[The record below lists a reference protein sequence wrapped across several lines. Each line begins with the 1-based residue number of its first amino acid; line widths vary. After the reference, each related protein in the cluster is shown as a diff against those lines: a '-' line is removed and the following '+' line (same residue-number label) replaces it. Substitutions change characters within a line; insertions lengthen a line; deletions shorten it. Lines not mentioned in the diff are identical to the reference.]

1 MSFKFNKMKKLL
13 FALFFLVNVSC
24 FSQTI
29 YNVILEQIA
38 VGDVNGPEAIAFDG
52 NGLMYTAN
60 EDGRIIVLNRDGSN
74 PQDYAQ
80 TGGRPLGLK
89 FDLQG
94 NLIVA
99 DAFQGLLS
107 IDTTGQITVLSTSFA
122 GVPFMLTDDLDIGSD
137 GTIYFSDASSLNSL
151 GNHTNDWGQPNGRLL
166 SYNPNT
172 DVTNL
177 LLDNLYFANGVALSH
192 DESYLLVNESA
203 VNHIRRYW
211 LTGPNSGQTDVF
223 SNVNQFQGLP
233 DNITYN
239 DDSLFWVATFFGPV
253 IALDNNGHQMVQI
266 LSYAVKYASNFY
278 GPFRDA
284 VGSNKFLKT
293 DKKNYQMD
301 FRNKDEALREV
312 ALDIKEGAD
321 MVMVKP
327 GLPYLDVIKS
337 VKDNFKIPVL
347 AYQVSG
353 EYSLLAN
360 GVMQGYIH
368 KNAILESL
376 ISFKRAGASAIITYY
391 ADKISKIINDKS
403 F

>member
-1 MSFKFNKMKKLL
+1 MWIMKIKSNKMKKLL

-239 DDSLFWVATFFGPV
+239 NDSLFWVATFFGPV
-253 IALDNNGHQMVQI
+253 IALDNNGQI
-266 LSYAVKYASNFY
+266 VYQLNFNSNLLTENTSAIQYNDTLYLGTLHDSLIGKIPIPTEILLSNTEKISQKSEFTIYPNPTNENITISVNNHNGNINTEVYDIIGNRIQTTNKTTICLRDYSKGIYILKVAYGDRVEEVK
-278 GPFRDA
+278 
-284 VGSNKFLKT
+284 V
-293 DKKNYQMD
+293 
-301 FRNKDEALREV
+301 
-312 ALDIKEGAD
+312 IKE
-321 MVMVKP
+321 
-327 GLPYLDVIKS
+327 
-337 VKDNFKIPVL
+337 
-347 AYQVSG
+347 
-353 EYSLLAN
+353 
-360 GVMQGYIH
+360 
-368 KNAILESL
+368 
-376 ISFKRAGASAIITYY
+376 
-391 ADKISKIINDKS
+391 
-403 F
+403 

>member
-253 IALDNNGHQMVQI
+253 IALDNNGQI
-266 LSYAVKYASNFY
+266 VYQLNFNSNLLTENTSAIQYNDTLYLGTLHDSLIGKIPIPTEILLSNTESISQKSDFTIYPNPTKENITISVNNHNGNINTEVYDIIGNRIQTTNKTTISLRDYSKGIYILKVAY
-278 GPFRDA
+278 GDR
-284 VGSNKFLKT
+284 VEQLK
-293 DKKNYQMD
+293 
-301 FRNKDEALREV
+301 V
-312 ALDIKEGAD
+312 IKE
-321 MVMVKP
+321 
-327 GLPYLDVIKS
+327 
-337 VKDNFKIPVL
+337 
-347 AYQVSG
+347 
-353 EYSLLAN
+353 
-360 GVMQGYIH
+360 
-368 KNAILESL
+368 
-376 ISFKRAGASAIITYY
+376 
-391 ADKISKIINDKS
+391 
-403 F
+403 

>member
-1 MSFKFNKMKKLL
+1 MKIKSNKMKKLL
-13 FALFFLVNVSC
+13 FSLFFLVNVSC

-52 NGLMYTAN
+52 NGLMDTAN

-253 IALDNNGHQMVQI
+253 IALDNNGQI
-266 LSYAVKYASNFY
+266 VYQLNFNSNLLTENTSAIQYNDTLYLGTLHDSLIGKIPIPTEILLSNTESISQKSDFTIYPNPTKENITLNIHNFNGSIIAEVYDIIGNKLQTTNKTNISLSDYANGIYILKVAY
-278 GPFRDA
+278 GDR
-284 VGSNKFLKT
+284 VEELK
-293 DKKNYQMD
+293 
-301 FRNKDEALREV
+301 V
-312 ALDIKEGAD
+312 IKE
-321 MVMVKP
+321 
-327 GLPYLDVIKS
+327 
-337 VKDNFKIPVL
+337 
-347 AYQVSG
+347 
-353 EYSLLAN
+353 
-360 GVMQGYIH
+360 
-368 KNAILESL
+368 
-376 ISFKRAGASAIITYY
+376 
-391 ADKISKIINDKS
+391 
-403 F
+403 

>member
-1 MSFKFNKMKKLL
+1 MWIMKIKSNKMKKLL
-13 FALFFLVNVSC
+13 FSLFFLVNVSC

-253 IALDNNGHQMVQI
+253 IALDNNGQI
-266 LSYAVKYASNFY
+266 VYQLNFNSNLLTENTSAIEYNDTLYLGTLHDSLIGKIPIPTEILLSNTESISQKSEFTIYPNPTNENITISVNNHNGNINTEVYDIIGNRIQTTNKTTISLRDYSKGIYILKVAYGDRVEEVK
-278 GPFRDA
+278 
-284 VGSNKFLKT
+284 V
-293 DKKNYQMD
+293 
-301 FRNKDEALREV
+301 
-312 ALDIKEGAD
+312 IKE
-321 MVMVKP
+321 
-327 GLPYLDVIKS
+327 
-337 VKDNFKIPVL
+337 
-347 AYQVSG
+347 
-353 EYSLLAN
+353 
-360 GVMQGYIH
+360 
-368 KNAILESL
+368 
-376 ISFKRAGASAIITYY
+376 
-391 ADKISKIINDKS
+391 
-403 F
+403 

>member
-253 IALDNNGHQMVQI
+253 IALDNNGQI
-266 LSYAVKYASNFY
+266 VYQLNFNSNLLTENTSAIQYNDTLYLGTLHDSLIGKIPIPTEILLSNTESISQKSDFTIYPNPTKENITLNIHNFNGSIIAEVYDIIGNKLQTTNKTNICLSDYANGIYILKVAY
-278 GPFRDA
+278 GDR
-284 VGSNKFLKT
+284 VEELK
-293 DKKNYQMD
+293 
-301 FRNKDEALREV
+301 V
-312 ALDIKEGAD
+312 IKE
-321 MVMVKP
+321 
-327 GLPYLDVIKS
+327 
-337 VKDNFKIPVL
+337 
-347 AYQVSG
+347 
-353 EYSLLAN
+353 
-360 GVMQGYIH
+360 
-368 KNAILESL
+368 
-376 ISFKRAGASAIITYY
+376 
-391 ADKISKIINDKS
+391 
-403 F
+403 

>member
-89 FDLQG
+89 FDSQG

-107 IDTTGQITVLSTSFA
+107 IDSTGQITVLSTSFA

-203 VNHIRRYW
+203 VNHVRRYW

-253 IALDNNGHQMVQI
+253 IALDNNGQI
-266 LSYAVKYASNFY
+266 VYQLNFNSNLLTENTSAIQYNDTLYLGTLHDSLIGKIPIPTEILLSNTEKISQKSEFTIYPNPTNENITISVNNHNGNINTEVYDIIGNRIQTTNKTTISLRDYSKGIYILKVAY
-278 GPFRDA
+278 GDR
-284 VGSNKFLKT
+284 VEELK
-293 DKKNYQMD
+293 
-301 FRNKDEALREV
+301 V
-312 ALDIKEGAD
+312 IKE
-321 MVMVKP
+321 
-327 GLPYLDVIKS
+327 
-337 VKDNFKIPVL
+337 
-347 AYQVSG
+347 
-353 EYSLLAN
+353 
-360 GVMQGYIH
+360 
-368 KNAILESL
+368 
-376 ISFKRAGASAIITYY
+376 
-391 ADKISKIINDKS
+391 
-403 F
+403 

>member
-1 MSFKFNKMKKLL
+1 MWIMKIESNKMKKLL
-13 FALFFLVNVSC
+13 FSLFFLVNVSC

-203 VNHIRRYW
+203 VNHVRRYW

-253 IALDNNGHQMVQI
+253 IALDNNGQIVYQLNFNSNLLTENTSAVQYNDTLYLGTLHDSLIGKIPIPTEI
-266 LSYAVKYASNFY
+266 LLSNTEKISQKSEFTIYPNPTNENITISVNNHNGNINTEVYDIIGNRIQTTNKTTICLRDYSKGIYILKVAYGDRVEEVK
-278 GPFRDA
+278 
-284 VGSNKFLKT
+284 V
-293 DKKNYQMD
+293 
-301 FRNKDEALREV
+301 
-312 ALDIKEGAD
+312 IKE
-321 MVMVKP
+321 
-327 GLPYLDVIKS
+327 
-337 VKDNFKIPVL
+337 
-347 AYQVSG
+347 
-353 EYSLLAN
+353 
-360 GVMQGYIH
+360 
-368 KNAILESL
+368 
-376 ISFKRAGASAIITYY
+376 
-391 ADKISKIINDKS
+391 
-403 F
+403 